1 MWGSDGPSG
10 GVMGPVL
17 GPGWTNYCNCSR
29 LLRAF
34 GKFEHI
40 LGKGRS
46 QGRNTTLKEF
56 RCFLRLLCGIQLD
69 A

>member
-1 MWGSDGPSG
+1 
-10 GVMGPVL
+10 MGPVL
-17 GPGWTNYCNCSR
+17 GPGWTNSCNCSG

-34 GKFEHI
+34 GKYERI

-56 RCFLRLLCGIQLD
+56 RCFLRLLCGI
-69 A
+69 